1 MGEQVRGSAQPRW
14 LDLAAAIGI
23 TCLFLLVAGSRI
35 EAPRTSSELMWSA
48 PFGEG
53 EVSVARLMEMGVL
66 TTEYRPEPDG
76 VWVGD
81 GESFWSLAPAS
92 GAHES
97 LVLTFVAPDW
107 RSTAADLA
115 LRLAPARLASPTAN
129 DPVLASV
136 QIAPGAAGV
145 MSIDMT
151 ASSVGNGQMFLSM
164 TCFPAEYL
172 PDSDDMRALCAKL
185 VHVQLATESER

>member
-1 MGEQVRGSAQPRW
+1 MVERVKGRAELKW
-14 LDLAAAIGI
+14 LDFVFAIGI
-23 TCLFLLVAGSRI
+23 TCLFLFVVGSRI
-35 EAPRTSSELMWSA
+35 DAPRTSSELRWST

-53 EVSVARLMEMGVL
+53 EVSVARMMEMGVL

-81 GESFWSLAPAS
+81 GESFWSLAPARE
-92 GAHES
+92 AHEF

-107 RSTAADLA
+107 RSTDAKLA
-115 LRLAPARLASPTAN
+115 VRLTPARLASPTAN
-129 DPVLASV
+129 DPVLATV

-145 MSIDMT
+145 MTIDVT
-151 ASSVGNGQMFLSM
+151 ASSVGDGQMFLSM

-172 PDSDDMRALCAKL
+172 PDSNDTRALCAKL